1 MLYMVLNSLD
11 PSWFGHGYP
20 SPCFCYPTVSLH
32 RSLACVGG
40 TGISTSL
47 SSVTPFGLT
56 LVPDLP
62 WEDKPSPGNLRL
74 STARFLALLSLLMP
88 AFSLDYS
95 PPPLTIWLLPVIIAP
110 LPIEL
115 NSIPKLRCKSL
126 APLNFP
132 RTITRPVSYYALF

>member
-1 MLYMVLNSLD
+1 MIWPRLSITVFLLSYCVTASL
-11 PSWFGHGYP
+11 FGVRWWYWNIYQFVIGYAFRP
-20 SPCFCYPTVSLH
+20 H
-32 RSLACVGG
+32 
-40 TGISTSL
+40 L
-47 SSVTPFGLT
+47 S
-56 LVPDLP
+56 PDLP